1 MPRIIIF
8 NNDSHRIE
16 LDAEK
21 KQLTLVDNRLQ
32 DDLIQANYKFDE
44 TDSAALLSHFVLLS
58 GDDSANARI
67 LADMVSTYLS
77 SKPGPCKLFCFAGE
91 QFEKVFA
98 DSKDFRSTK
107 IDRLMLRETKKL
119 PELQSTLS
127 YDVTIEPLNPDN
139 VTEGDKEEI
148 LKLLKQTYW
157 AKDAKSEYV
166 ETALKHSVLY
176 VAYDNKR
183 KIIGLVRFISDN
195 RIAYISDM
203 VVEEAYRKQHIA
215 THLLVSAFKMIDESH
230 EISAL
235 ISAREGDGKDAAEKL
250 YGSKF
255 GFIRY
260 DERHQYNVQ
269 FRYIK
274 HNPEIKLSVT
284 TQSIFKVAVDMSSV
298 MQTTHKPVGLGS
310 GLQ

>member
-1 MPRIIIF
+1 MQRKIICHTDF
-8 NNDSHRIE
+8 HRIE
-16 LDAEK
+16 LEAEK
-21 KQLTLVDNRLQ
+21 KQLFLVDNRLQ
-32 DDLIQANYKFDE
+32 EDLIQANYKFDE
-44 TDSAALLSHFVLLS
+44 TDGAALLSHFSLLS
-58 GDDSANARI
+58 GDHTHALM
-67 LADMVSTYLS
+67 LADMISIYLS

-91 QFEKVFA
+91 QFEKAFA

-119 PELQSTLS
+119 PELQPVSNL
-127 YDVTIEPLNPDN
+127 DVTIEVLNAENATQD
-139 VTEGDKEEI
+139 DKEII

-166 ETALKHSVLY
+166 ETALKQSILY
-176 VAYDNKR
+176 VAYNNQR
-183 KIIGLVRFISDN
+183 QIIGLVRFISDN
-195 RIAYISDM
+195 HIAYLSDM

-215 THLLVSAFKMIDESH
+215 TQLLVAAFKMIDENH

-250 YGSKF
+250 YGTKF
-255 GFIRY
+255 GFVNY
-260 DERHQYNVQ
+260 DERHEHNVQ

-284 TQSIFKVAVDMSSV
+284 TQSIFKAPVNTSE
-298 MQTTHKPVGLGS
+298 TTQIIRQPGVGL
-310 GLQ
+310 Q

>member
-8 NNDSHRIE
+8 SNDSHRIE
-16 LDAEK
+16 LDTEK
-21 KQLTLVDNRLQ
+21 NQLTLVDNRLQ
-32 DDLIQANYKFDE
+32 VDLIQANFKFDE
-44 TDSAALLSHFVLLS
+44 TDGAALLSHFVSQS
-58 GDDSANARI
+58 GDESTNARV
-67 LADMVSTYLS
+67 LAEMVSTYLS
-77 SKPGPCKLFCFAGE
+77 SKQGPCKLFCFAGE
-91 QFEKVFA
+91 QFEKYFA

-119 PELQSTLS
+119 PELQITLRH
-127 YDVTIEPLNPDN
+127 DITIEPLNSDN
-139 VTEGDKEEI
+139 VISDDKEAI

-157 AKDAKSEYV
+157 AKEAKSEYV
-166 ETALKHSVLY
+166 ETALKHSMLY

-183 KIIGLVRFISDN
+183 KIVGLVRFISDN

-203 VVEEAYRKQHIA
+203 VIEEAYRKQHIA
-215 THLLVSAFKMIDESH
+215 THLLMCAFKMIDETH

-255 GFIRY
+255 GFINY
-260 DERHQYNVQ
+260 DESHQHNVQ

-274 HNPEIKLSVT
+274 NNPEIKLSVT
-284 TQSIFKVAVDMSSV
+284 TQSIFKAPADTSP
-298 MQTTHKPVGLGS
+298 TTLIIDKPRGFGS